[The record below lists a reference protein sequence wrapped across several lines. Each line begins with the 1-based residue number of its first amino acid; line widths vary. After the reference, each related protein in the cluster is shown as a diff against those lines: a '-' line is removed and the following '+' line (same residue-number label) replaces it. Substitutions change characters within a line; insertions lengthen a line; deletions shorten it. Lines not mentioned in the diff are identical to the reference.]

1 MNCGRFENMIALDV
15 EGDLPVRQAARLTQ
29 HLEICAG
36 CRQFAEEIRES
47 QAWWKS
53 LKLEA
58 PPASVVAEVRWQ
70 KPGQTIPWPWLRWAP
85 LAVTAG
91 LFLAMLAEVVSRRP
105 DLVPPKL
112 KIAVVNAI
120 PPAVPVAR
128 AIAPVRKRRRSP
140 KPEPFLVKLVTD
152 DPEVVI
158 YWLVDHNGG

>member
-1 MNCGRFENMIALDV
+1 MNCGRFESMIALDV
-15 EGDLPVRQAARLTQ
+15 EGDLPVRQAARLSH

-36 CRQFAEEIRES
+36 CRQFAEEMRES

-58 PPASVVAEVRWQ
+58 APESILTEVRWR
-70 KPGQTIPWPWLRWAP
+70 KPGRKIPWPFLRWAP

-91 LFLAMLAEVVSRRP
+91 LFLAMLAEVISRRP
-105 DLVPPKL
+105 ELAPPKL
-112 KIAVVNAI
+112 EIAVANAI
-120 PPAVPVAR
+120 PPATPAAR
-128 AIAPVRKRRRSP
+128 ASASVRKRRHAP
-140 KPEPFLVKLVTD
+140 KPEPLLVKLVTD

>member
-1 MNCGRFENMIALDV
+1 MNCDRFESMIALDV
-15 EGDLPVRQAARLTQ
+15 EGDLPVRQVIRLAQ
-29 HLEICAG
+29 HLEICVG
-36 CRQFAEEIRES
+36 CRQFAEEMRES

-58 PPASVVAEVRWQ
+58 PPESVVAEVRWP
-70 KPGQTIPWPWLRWAP
+70 KPGRTIPWPFLRWAP

-91 LFLAMLAEVVSRRP
+91 LFLAMLADVVLRRP
-105 DLVPPKL
+105 DLAPPKL
-112 KIAVVNAI
+112 EIATVNAI
-120 PPAVPVAR
+120 PPTVPVAR
-128 AIAPVRKRRRSP
+128 VIAPVRKRPRAP